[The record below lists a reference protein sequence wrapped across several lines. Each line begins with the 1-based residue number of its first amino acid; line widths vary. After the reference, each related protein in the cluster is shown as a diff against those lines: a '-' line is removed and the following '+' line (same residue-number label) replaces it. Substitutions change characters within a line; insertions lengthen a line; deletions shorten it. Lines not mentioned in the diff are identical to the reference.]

1 MGEVVDF
8 PDKSATEHDML
19 EAFHRGVAAVHG
31 LMDVLHENEGRVAS
45 AAMTGVLSAVIRRLY
60 DECDDQY
67 RTHQFSIDP
76 LVYFYVHW
84 LSRPF
89 YAHFLYFLMSI
100 FH

>member
-31 LMDVLHENEGRVAS
+31 LMDVLHENEGRVAG

-60 DECDDQY
+60 DECDDIDSA
-67 RTHQFSIDP
+67 RNILHAVIDKIDP
-76 LVYFYVHW
+76 PNK
-84 LSRPF
+84 R
-89 YAHFLYFLMSI
+89 
-100 FH
+100 